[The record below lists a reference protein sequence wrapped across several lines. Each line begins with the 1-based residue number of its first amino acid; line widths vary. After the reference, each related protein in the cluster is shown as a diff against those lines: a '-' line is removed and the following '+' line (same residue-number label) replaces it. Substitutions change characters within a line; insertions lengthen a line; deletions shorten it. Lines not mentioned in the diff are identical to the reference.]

1 MSVLQLFSNNA
12 ISLLHASLS
21 TSDSAL
27 VLQPGQGALF
37 PQPSAPGEFFLV
49 TLEDIASPSL
59 REIIKISGRSGDT
72 LTIEARGVESTVVR
86 NWAADDTLVDHRIT
100 AETIR
105 QAFLQPVGN
114 GTPGPKGDP
123 GQDGV
128 DGQDGAPGADGTN
141 GVDGKDGVD
150 GIDGAPGPQGPKGD
164 TGAQGPVGPAGPAG
178 DGGGSS
184 TPPITVEPSWTLNI
198 AQVDYTEFRRGHKF
212 WVTLFSPSNKSAQT
226 FEVLCVIQGDIDA
239 NAETVD
245 WTKTNRIGYNF
256 AGEIDVT
263 LDSPNNKLQ
272 LTWNNLEAFD
282 VVATIVYI

>member
-12 ISLLHASLS
+12 ISLLHAPLS
-21 TSDSAL
+21 TSDSTL

-105 QAFLQPVGN
+105 QAFLQPIGN

-141 GVDGKDGVD
+141 GVDGQDGQ
-150 GIDGAPGPQGPKGD
+150 DGAPGPQGPKGD
-164 TGAQGPVGPAGPAG
+164 TGAQGPVGPAG

-263 LDSPNNKLQ
+263 VDSPNNKLQ